1 MRPTKKT
8 STTYPKIKS
17 ICKNNAHNMHLSIA
31 RSHKQKLPT
40 GRAKCMIVI
49 HSSNAASIDLVSR

>member
-1 MRPTKKT
+1 MLMKQTPAIC
-8 STTYPKIKS
+8 PKIKS
-17 ICKNNAHNMHLSIA
+17 ICENNAHNMHLSIA

-40 GRAKCMIVI
+40 GRAKCMFVI